1 MVFIFLV
8 ALFTSCNK
16 DEPSGTGQVEIQV
29 TDAPTDDASVKSVF
43 VTVTEVRVDGTA
55 ISGFTKQTI
64 DLKAYQEG
72 NVKTLGTTSLSA
84 GAHSQLTFV
93 LDVDHDANGNAPGWP
108 SGQEGRC
115 SWSALAPRASLCSP
129 GRR

>member
-1 MVFIFLV
+1 MKMNIRKGSSVVFIFVV

-64 DLKAYQEG
+64 DLKAYQDG
-72 NVKTLGTTSLSA
+72 NVKSIGTTTLTT
-84 GAHSQLTFV
+84 GAH
-93 LDVDHDANGNAPGWP
+93 
-108 SGQEGRC
+108 GQ
-115 SWSALAPRASLCSP
+115 
-129 GRR
+129 